1 MNDELMDP
9 TTIAR
14 ERAVKIIETMA
25 EESDFYAT
33 PYMGNC
39 WQITMVSGGEWVVL
53 HDNAT
58 RNLNVFKRFD
68 DLEAAIRFIDTKA
81 IGEFVNEY
89 DFFLE

>member
-14 ERAVKIIETMA
+14 ERAVEIIERMA

-53 HDNAT
+53 HENPT
-58 RNLNVFKRFD
+58 SFGNSFKRFD
-68 DLEAAIRFIDTKA
+68 DLEAALMSIDTKA
-81 IGEFVNEY
+81 VGEFVNDY